1 MKKKSILLCSL
12 IALLLAAGCL
22 SAYRIYTL
30 YYFQTDYRPAEF
42 SASDKTLQNPWRGW
56 YQIYG
61 YALSD
66 TAPPDTQTI
75 QKTIRRDENEL
86 VLLQINLREYA
97 GSDLSKTALAQLDS
111 LLRTWKASG
120 KQLILRFLYDWNGQA
135 KESEPKE
142 IETVMRHMEQ
152 TAEIVNR
159 YKDCVWLIQG
169 IYVGNNGEMNNSAFM
184 SQENMCELAA
194 YLDSVIDSDIFLSV
208 RTPAH
213 WRAVAGT
220 FLPLESDLAF
230 SGRGAARIGLY
241 NDGMLGSANDLGT
254 YGDTPLDAAADFHAK
269 GTREEELLFQ
279 NSLCA
284 YVPNGGEVVV
294 DNPYNDFS
302 NALSDLKTMHVAY
315 LNSGYDKA
323 VLDKWRGSVFENDDC
338 FYGTDGYTYI
348 GEHLGYRYAL
358 NSCTFTFDPFS
369 PDPGTLT
376 LSVENTGFA
385 SCFRPLVSEFT
396 IVNENGSVADTIA
409 ASDDARF
416 WGGGQTAS
424 LSVTLDIRTY
434 KTGTFRI
441 YYRLTDTALNR
452 EIELANRETPTKYGY
467 FLGELTVTK

>member
-1 MKKKSILLCSL
+1 MKKKSIFLFCA
-12 IALLLAAGCL
+12 IVLLLAAGFL
-22 SAYRIYTL
+22 TAYRLYTL
-30 YYFQTDYRPAEF
+30 YYFRTDYHPAEF
-42 SASDKTLQNPWRGW
+42 TASDKTLHNPWRGW

-66 TAPPDTQTI
+66 TAPPDAQI
-75 QKTIRRDENEL
+75 LEKAIRQDENEL

-97 GSDLSKTALAQLDS
+97 GSDISKTALAQLDS

-159 YKDCVWLIQG
+159 YKDCVWLMQG
-169 IYVGNNGEMNNSAFM
+169 IYVGNNGEMNNSAFL
-184 SQENMCELAA
+184 SQDNMCKLAA
-194 YLDSVIDSDIFLSV
+194 YLDSVIDSEIFLSV

-213 WRAVAGT
+213 WRAIART
-220 FLPLESDLAF
+220 FAPLSENLAF
-230 SGRGAARIGLY
+230 SGKGAARIGLY

-254 YGDTPLDAAADFHAK
+254 YGDTSLDNASDFCAK

-294 DNPYNDFS
+294 ANPYNDFK
-302 NALSDLKTMHVAY
+302 NARSDLKTMRITY

-323 VLDKWRGSVFENDDC
+323 VLDKWRDEAFEDDGC
-338 FYGTDGYTYI
+338 FYGADGYTFI

-358 NSCTFTFDPFS
+358 NACTFTFDPFS

-376 LSVENTGFA
+376 LSIENQGFA
-385 SCFRPLVSEFT
+385 GCYRPLVSAFT
-396 IVNENGSVADTIA
+396 IVNENGAVTDTIKTA
-409 ASDDARF
+409 DDARL
-416 WGGGQTAS
+416 WGGGETSS
-424 LSVTLDIRTY
+424 LSVSLDIRTY

-441 YYRLTDTALNR
+441 YYSLTDTALNR
-452 EIELANRETPTKYGY
+452 EIEFANQETPTEYGY